1 MAVQEE
7 INHKQVALMQKGAKV
22 TWALLLKAM
31 RAYKQHQKNK
41 QTNPTIPQGKMTV
54 QELAKKGQGMSAL
67 DLTDKDLKNFDKVM
81 KKYGVDYAIMT
92 DKKTKT
98 PAGAPCPPTHT
109 IFFKGKDADA
119 INKAFD
125 ELTIDVTK
133 SKGKPSVLA
142 ELKKFAEIVKNT
154 VRDKVKNKENVR

>member
-1 MAVQEE
+1 MAVQED
-7 INHKQVALMQKGAKV
+7 INQKQVALMQKGAKV
-22 TWALLLKAM
+22 TWALLVKAM
-31 RAYKQHQKNK
+31 RAYKQHQTNK
-41 QTNPTIPQGKMTV
+41 KINPTIPQGKMTV

-92 DKKTKT
+92 DKKTS
-98 PAGAPCPPTHT
+98 PPTHT

-133 SKGKPSVLA
+133 TKGKPSVLA
-142 ELKKFAEIVKNT
+142 EIKKFAEIVKNT